1 MRGSEYTLM
10 RENIN
15 LVMGNKTK
23 NRWSSKEE
31 QDAIKQNPYPE
42 DIR

>member
-1 MRGSEYTLM
+1 MRGGKYTLM
-10 RENIN
+10 RGNIN
-15 LVMGNKTK
+15 LVMGNKTR
-23 NRWSSKEE
+23 NRWSFNQE